1 MLELIKYLY
10 ISTGWIPGTHGK
22 SDQAQW
28 PSEMFKRQRQ
38 DHKGRM
44 TRLVRNIPG
53 SGEILHPLTKWGVTE
68 KDTQPQI

>member
-1 MLELIKYLY
+1 MRELIKYLY
-10 ISTGWIPGTHGK
+10 VTTCWSPSTHGK

-38 DHKGRM
+38 DHRGRM
-44 TRLVRNIPG
+44 TRLVRDISG
-53 SGEILHPLTKWGVTE
+53 SGEVLHPLTKWVVTE

>member
-1 MLELIKYLY
+1 MRELIKYLY
-10 ISTGWIPGTHGK
+10 VSTCWIPSTHRK

-38 DHKGRM
+38 DKGRM
-44 TRLVRNIPG
+44 TRLVRDILG

-68 KDTQPQI
+68 KDTQSQI